1 MKFTSKL
8 KAINAIAM
16 KNKKTNNIVAIFATV
31 LIYVEYFF
39 YLKNIS
45 EIEDLDSKYDPTDLT
60 DDQYDELE
68 ESYDI
73 PTVSKALKM
82 VNENRENIKRTQNK
96 YCLKRFLFRIV
107 SIIAIEFAIIYFIIP
122 AKEEEFRRI
131 VLWKK

>member
-39 YLKNIS
+39 YLKNIA

-82 VNENRENIKRTQNK
+82 VNENRENMKRAQTK

-107 SIIAIEFAIIYFIIP
+107 SIIAIEFAIIYLIIP

-131 VLWKK
+131 VLWKE